1 MLWSAGTPGSQP
13 QCVRLTM
20 VQMLSE
26 ERKPLALDGR
36 HWIGHT
42 IKNTPFTGLV
52 LYCIII
58 NFEPQIFLHLCDLSG
73 WMWSRRNHAH
83 NHEMNRILWHS
94 WVQIPFMFWKYSTFF
109 NKQKN
114 RQMININILMK
125 NCHILWMCRKKIV
138 CIALQWTFFQCK
150 MGKSERHFNWH
161 TELWINAI

>member
-109 NKQKN
+109 NKQKKQTN
-114 RQMININILMK
+114 DKHKHTDEKLPYSVNVSKKNCLHCVTMNILSM
-125 NCHILWMCRKKIV
+125 
-138 CIALQWTFFQCK
+138 
-150 MGKSERHFNWH
+150 
-161 TELWINAI
+161 